1 MKILILG
8 GSGMIG
14 HNFFLSWRKRHDVRV
29 TLKEGLE
36 NYLSHGFYNQK
47 NSFFNCDASS
57 IEKLTE
63 VIDSFEP
70 DCVVNCIGVTKQLCC
85 QENIENVLM
94 INSVLPH
101 KIDYICK
108 IRRIRFIHL
117 STDCVFTGEKGNY
130 KESDTPDATDLYGR
144 SKVLGEVDSTTSLT
158 IRKSTIGLEL
168 NNKHGLL
175 EWFLAQEKSI
185 EGYSGAIY
193 SGLSTTH
200 LASIIEEIIVEK
212 PSLNK
217 ILNIA
222 SEPISKFTLLCELRD
237 RLEDCDIEIIE
248 DDKISV
254 DRSLAPSKLLKE
266 TDINIPSW
274 DQMLDDLAKEIN
286 ERKYDIK

>member
-1 MKILILG
+1 MKVLILG

-14 HNFFLSWRKRHDVRV
+14 HNFFLSWRERHDVRV
-29 TLKEGLE
+29 TLKEDHKD
-36 NYLSHGFYNQK
+36 YLSHGFYNHK
-47 NSFFNCDASS
+47 NSFFNCDAST
-57 IEKLTE
+57 IEKLIE

-70 DCVVNCIGVTKQLCC
+70 DCIVNCIGVTKQLCS

-101 KIDYICK
+101 KIDHICK
-108 IRRIRFIHL
+108 IRGIRFIHL

-130 KESDTPDATDLYGR
+130 KESDIPDATDLYGR
-144 SKVLGEVDSTTSLT
+144 SKVLGEVDNTSSLT

-185 EGYSGAIY
+185 AGYSGAIY
-193 SGLSTTH
+193 SGLSTAH
-200 LASIIEEIIVEK
+200 LAYIIEEIIVEY

-217 ILNIA
+217 VLHIA

-237 RLEDCDIEIIE
+237 RLVDCDIEIIE
-248 DDKISV
+248 DDKMSV
-254 DRSLAPSKLLKE
+254 DRSLAPSKLLKD
-266 TDINIPSW
+266 TGIKIPSW

>member
-1 MKILILG
+1 MKVLILG

-14 HNFFLSWRKRHDVRV
+14 HSFFLSWRKRHDVRV
-29 TLKEGLE
+29 TLKEGHKD
-36 NYLSHGFYNQK
+36 YLSHGFYNPK
-47 NSFFNCDASS
+47 NSFFNCDASTT
-57 IEKLTE
+57 EKLIE

-70 DCVVNCIGVTKQLCC
+70 DCIVNCIGVTKQLCC
-85 QENIENVLM
+85 QENLENVLM
-94 INSVLPH
+94 INSLLPH
-101 KIDYICK
+101 KIDHICK
-108 IRRIRFIHL
+108 IRGIRFIHL

-144 SKVLGEVDSTTSLT
+144 SKALGEVDSTTSLT

-193 SGLSTTH
+193 SGLSTSH
-200 LASIIEEIIVEK
+200 LASIIEEIIIEY
-212 PSLNK
+212 PGLNK

-254 DRSLAPSKLLKE
+254 DRSLAPLKLLKE